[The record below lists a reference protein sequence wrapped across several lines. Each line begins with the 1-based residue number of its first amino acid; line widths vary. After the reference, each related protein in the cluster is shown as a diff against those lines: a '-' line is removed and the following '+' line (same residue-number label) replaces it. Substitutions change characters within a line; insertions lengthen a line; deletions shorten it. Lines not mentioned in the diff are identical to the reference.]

1 MNKKEAAWR
10 LRRHTALLAV
20 LLAAMLV
27 LTLAIYFLEQSRPDP
42 DALTVGLEDSV
53 IISIS
58 EKRVAQTLA
67 QGAEQDNIKI
77 IKPSLYSVVQPD
89 PQTSKY
95 ALFEQMLIAQ
105 SCDVVIGTAK
115 TAKELFRLGLI
126 LPVENIGFEF
136 EGEYLAGCVE
146 LGYVDLQGAGII
158 FITTKRTAY
167 ALTFSAGP
175 TTGRP
180 RWTRLNIWT
189 GVLIRIKRRFM
200 RSGQ

>member
-53 IISIS
+53 II

-146 LGYVDLQGAGII
+146 LGYVDFTGSGDYLYHDE
-158 FITTKRTAY
+158 KDSVCAY
-167 ALTFSAGP
+167 ILSRSNNRQAALDA
-175 TTGRP
+175 
-180 RWTRLNIWT
+180 LEYMD
-189 GVLIRIKRRFM
+189 RRFN
-200 RSGQ
+200 QD

>member
-146 LGYVDLQGAGII
+146 LGYVDFTGSCVYLYHDDKDSVCSYILSRSNNRQA
-158 FITTKRTAY
+158 
-167 ALTFSAGP
+167 ALDA
-175 TTGRP
+175 
-180 RWTRLNIWT
+180 LEYMD
-189 GVLIRIKRRFM
+189 RRFN
-200 RSGQ
+200 QD

>member
-1 MNKKEAAWR
+1 M
-10 LRRHTALLAV
+10 
-20 LLAAMLV
+20 AAMLV

-146 LGYVDLQGAGII
+146 LGYVDFTGSGDYLYHDE
-158 FITTKRTAY
+158 KDSVCAY
-167 ALTFSAGP
+167 ILSRSNNRQAALDA
-175 TTGRP
+175 
-180 RWTRLNIWT
+180 LEYMD
-189 GVLIRIKRRFM
+189 RRFN
-200 RSGQ
+200 QD

>member
-10 LRRHTALLAV
+10 LRGHTALLAV

-146 LGYVDLQGAGII
+146 LGYVDFTGSGDYLYHDE
-158 FITTKRTAY
+158 KDSVCAY
-167 ALTFSAGP
+167 ILSRSNNRQAALDA
-175 TTGRP
+175 
-180 RWTRLNIWT
+180 LEYMD
-189 GVLIRIKRRFM
+189 RRFN
-200 RSGQ
+200 QD

>member
-105 SCDVVIGTAK
+105 S
-115 TAKELFRLGLI
+115 
-126 LPVENIGFEF
+126 FEF

-146 LGYVDLQGAGII
+146 LGYVDFTGSGDYLYHDE
-158 FITTKRTAY
+158 KDSVCAY
-167 ALTFSAGP
+167 ILSRSNNRQAALDA
-175 TTGRP
+175 
-180 RWTRLNIWT
+180 LEYMD
-189 GVLIRIKRRFM
+189 RRFN
-200 RSGQ
+200 QD